1 MQQFLLKNYKFIL
14 RSKSTT
20 KNRRRK
26 PRYVKTLPKMKK
38 TERERLKVMKKRK
51 ESAVKSQRKV
61 HTENRGVETGLP
73 IEQAEGLERE
83 AALATAVNI
92 DMIKTTLADTD
103 MI

>member
-1 MQQFLLKNYKFIL
+1 M
-14 RSKSTT
+14 R
-20 KNRRRK
+20 
-26 PRYVKTLPKMKK
+26 TLPKMKTTGK
-38 TERERLKVMKKRK
+38 ERLKAMKKRK
-51 ESAVKSQRKV
+51 ESIVKNQKKV
-61 HTENRGVETGLP
+61 HQENQGVETGLP